1 MKFRSFLLAGFAV
14 LFSVAPVSAKYTTSA
29 SCSTQDPL
37 KSFIELGKAIQDMV
51 ETVDECKED
60 GTLDYLGCIFL
71 SVEKDKPVFIVYN
84 CKGELNEPVWKKKKV
99 KQLLEQYEVVHINYE
114 EGEKFR
120 IVPGNVEPEFY
131 YRRDLK
137 TETLIKYL
145 EDGLLEYAKVK
156 ERESKDSLLL

>member
-1 MKFRSFLLAGFAV
+1 M
-14 LFSVAPVSAKYTTSA
+14 
-29 SCSTQDPL
+29 
-37 KSFIELGKAIQDMV
+37 
-51 ETVDECKED
+51 
-60 GTLDYLGCIFL
+60 
-71 SVEKDKPVFIVYN
+71 
-84 CKGELNEPVWKKKKV
+84 
-99 KQLLEQYEVVHINYE
+99 HINYE